1 MSNALVDILYD
12 MKGNKIMLFLNCGEL
27 IDVYGFSGRMSYS
40 PRAKFGSD
48 MSKFDFYEINS
59 YLLKL
64 YQNTGIETSNLV
76 EFFKQCLLNSITV
89 ERTSIYYMDGKYIE
103 DTASEYEATYSY
115 IPNFPFVIRGNFRDI
130 RKFVHSVLL
139 YCNRYDWDYDTAE
152 YPIKDRSPINNLIL
166 SKYDNNIGKLLSE
179 IMEGLK
185 PFIDNNFQAKTKE
198 EILKDMPWALDPFK
212 NMETSRFIEKP
223 Y

>member
-1 MSNALVDILYD
+1 
-12 MKGNKIMLFLNCGEL
+12 MLFLNCGEL

-48 MSKFDFYEINS
+48 MSEFDLYEINS

-64 YQNTGIETSNLV
+64 YQNTGIETGNLV
-76 EFFKQCLLNSITV
+76 EFFKSALINSIKV
-89 ERTSIYYMDGKYIE
+89 EKVSIYYMDGKYIE

-115 IPNFPFVIRGNFRDI
+115 IPNCPFVIRGNFRDI
-130 RKFVHSVLL
+130 RKFVHAVLL
-139 YCNRYDWDYDTAE
+139 YCNTYDWDYEGD
-152 YPIKDRSPINNLIL
+152 YPTKDRSPINALIVH
-166 SKYDNNIGKLLSE
+166 KYDNNLGKLLNE

-198 EILKDMPWALDPFK
+198 EVLKDMPWALDPFR
-212 NMETSRFIEKP
+212 NMELSKIIEKS